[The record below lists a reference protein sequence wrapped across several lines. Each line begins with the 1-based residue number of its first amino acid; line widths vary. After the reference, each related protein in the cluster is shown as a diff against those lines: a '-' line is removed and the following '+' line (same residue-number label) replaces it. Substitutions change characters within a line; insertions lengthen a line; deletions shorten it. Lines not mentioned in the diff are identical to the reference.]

1 MLGAGLVVP
10 GSAGFRFCGEHAW
23 LNRFLF
29 PVSRRAFLADLGR
42 VSPDQRAEAM
52 DPGDV
57 VETSNGEARI
67 ARGSSPF
74 VRCLGGSDDE
84 LRFDPPP
91 PVSAPHDP
99 NPSRRREAGP
109 RGGVIPIRGALP

>member
-10 GSAGFRFCGEHAW
+10 GSAGFRYCGEHAW

-29 PVSRRAFLADLGR
+29 PVSRPAFLADLGR

-57 VETSNGEARI
+57 VEMRSEEHTSELQSQSNLVCRLLLEKKKGNVNASTLLESI
-67 ARGSSPF
+67 VSSII
-74 VRCLGGSDDE
+74 
-84 LRFDPPP
+84 RFNIEYG
-91 PVSAPHDP
+91 H
-99 NPSRRREAGP
+99 RRNR
-109 RGGVIPIRGALP
+109 